1 MKEIINKQREDYLS
15 WDEYFM
21 SIAVISSMR
30 SKDPNTQV
38 GACIVKNNRILSI
51 GYNGTPNGFEDKFF
65 PWGRE
70 GQTLKTKYPFVCH
83 AEMNAISNFE
93 GIKKELEGSKL
104 YVTLFPCNECAKLVI
119 QNGIKEIIYL
129 EDKYKETEGV
139 KASKIMF
146 DECGVKYTEFPKEKR
161 KTLTLKL
168 K

>member
-146 DECGVKYTEFPKEKR
+146 DECGVKYTEFPEEKR

>member
-21 SIAVISSMR
+21 SIAVISAMR
-30 SKDPNTQV
+30 SKDPSTQV

-139 KASKIMF
+139 KASKMMF